1 MMKDSLLLYVLEL
14 LIDNQGRRAD
24 AEMMNVMMLVS
35 VEGVG
40 RGMMIIISVSLDLA
54 LFSQAQCYPAQPTTA
69 NMVTTT
75 ALTTAATTTHGLTQN
90 SNSGVKTRVTT
101 LCSWHVSI
109 C

>member
-1 MMKDSLLLYVLEL
+1 MKDSLLLYVLEL

-54 LFSQAQCYPAQPTTA
+54 LFSKAQCNPAQPITA

-75 ALTTAATTTHGLTQN
+75 AALTTAATTTHGLTQS
-90 SNSGVKTRVTT
+90 SNSAVKTRVTT